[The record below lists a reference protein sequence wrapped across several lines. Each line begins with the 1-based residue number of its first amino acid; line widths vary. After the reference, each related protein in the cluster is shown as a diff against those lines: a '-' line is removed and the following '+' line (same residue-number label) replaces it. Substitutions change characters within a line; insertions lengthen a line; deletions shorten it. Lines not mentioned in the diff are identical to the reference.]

1 MPNVENTKGSTEDTV
16 SDTTVEAMFKK
27 VGIGN
32 KCKVTHVSADDNM
45 KELYTEGTLKHYD
58 MTHRTC
64 IVTGS
69 DSEQVIDMNLIS
81 EFSSLTLED
90 LKMRK
95 NNERIKRLFKLMSL
109 QSVIHIA
116 LSNNDDIA
124 LNSDDLKEFN
134 MLTLEDLKKF
144 NSTNPYTIVS
154 ELNSPE
160 LLKADNKD
168 RFESYKRLADGTT

>member
-1 MPNVENTKGSTEDTV
+1 MPKVENTQGSTEDTV
-16 SDTTVEAMFKK
+16 SDPMVEALFKK

-69 DSEQVIDMNLIS
+69 DFEQVIDINLIT

-90 LKMRK
+90 LNMRK
-95 NNERIKRLFKLMSL
+95 INERLERLIKLKSL
-109 QSVIHIA
+109 QNEIHIA
-116 LSNNDDIA
+116 LAKNDDTA
-124 LNSDDLKEFN
+124 LNSDYLKEFN
-134 MLTLEDLKKF
+134 MLTLEDLDNF
-144 NSTNPYTIVS
+144 NSTDPYTIVA
-154 ELNSPE
+154 ELDDPE
-160 LLKADNKD
+160 ILKADNKD